1 MADAESASV
10 FLRIGECL
18 STLCVEIARKRVAV
32 VGDCPGVT
40 RQANVFQIAADDY
53 RG

>member
-1 MADAESASV
+1 MADAESAGVFSV
-10 FLRIGECL
+10 LRL